1 MVRDYY
7 EALGVSRNATKDE
20 IKKAYRKMA
29 LRYHPDRNPGNKE
42 AENKF
47 KEAAEAYAVL
57 SDDEKREIYDQYG
70 AEGLKGGGF
79 GKGHS
84 GAGMSVEDI
93 FREFGD
99 IFGQGFGS
107 DIFGGFEEVFGG
119 GGRQRARA
127 TSKASRSGSNLKV
140 RLPLTL
146 EEIAK
151 GATKKI
157 KIQRMDVCDACGGTG
172 ARSGSSTVICPVCN
186 GTGEI
191 REVSRSFFGQM
202 VNVRVCSNCG
212 GEGRIVKDLCPKCGG
227 EGRVKVSKEITVN
240 VPPGVS
246 DGNYMTMQGE
256 GNAGIR
262 NGLKGDLIISFEE
275 VPHEYFVRNGDNVF
289 IDMHI
294 TPAEALLGTEVEV
307 PTLNGR
313 AKLLIPKGIQP
324 GKMLRMRNKGIPRLH
339 GSGRGDLIV
348 RILVEIPTNPS
359 KKEQTLYEELL
370 HTEDHGFKRIT
381 KYNLNR

>member
-1 MVRDYY
+1 MARDYY
-7 EALGVSRNATKDE
+7 EVLNLSRNATKDE

-29 LRYHPDRNPGNKE
+29 LKYHPDRNPGDKE

-57 SDDEKREIYDQYG
+57 SDDEKRRVYDQYG
-70 AEGLKGGGF
+70 SEGLKGGGF
-79 GKGHS
+79 YRSYGG
-84 GAGMSVEDI
+84 GMTIEDI

-99 IFGQGFGS
+99 IFGQGFGG
-107 DIFGGFEEVFGG
+107 DMFGGFEEIFGVG
-119 GGRQRARA
+119 SRQRART

-140 RLPLTL
+140 KLPLTL

-157 KIQRMDVCDACGGTG
+157 KIRRMDVCDMCGGTG
-172 ARSGSSTVICPVCN
+172 ARSGSSTIVCPVCK
-186 GTGEI
+186 GSGEI

-202 VNVRVCSNCG
+202 VNVRVCSNCN

-246 DGNYMTMQGE
+246 DGNYMTMRGE

-262 NGLKGDLIISFEE
+262 NGLKGDLIITFEE

-313 AKLLIPKGIQP
+313 ANLLIPRGIQP
-324 GKMLRMRNKGIPRLH
+324 SKMLRMRNKGIPHLH
-339 GSGRGDLIV
+339 GTGRGDLIV

-370 HTEDHGFKRIT
+370 RTEDHRFKRT
-381 KYNLNR
+381 TRYDLNK